1 MSVRNRCEDLGRAL
15 DLAEGRFDPGLVEAG
30 RETLNNV
37 GGRAAFGDDVT
48 VAACFGATGSGKS
61 SLVNALTGSQAA
73 RVAATRPTTT
83 QALAVGQD
91 LDSASELLDWM
102 KIYQRAQ
109 GQALPTDVVLVDL
122 PDIDSV
128 IAEHRALSHQMA
140 QVVDVLIWVLDPQ
153 KYADA
158 VLHDEFVAPLAH
170 QAEVTLVVLN
180 QTDRLDPAEVPGVAA
195 DIQRLM
201 LRDGI
206 ADAEVHPVSART
218 GAGIDQLRHRL
229 RAIAAQQRAA
239 RIKAEAD
246 ITHAADQLLAATEGH
261 NRGRAVPATDGVIQ
275 AAAAAAGQE
284 ALSGAVQR
292 SFIRSSSQHGGW
304 PFTRWLTRLRPDPLQ
319 RLHLGSSGKRD
330 EPAPV
335 VAVSSLPEPTPV
347 QAALLRSRAQD
358 YAHQAGAHLPP
369 AWRTEMLADVND
381 RLPTLVDELDSS
393 LAQLHLPLR
402 PPLWW
407 KATSLIQLLGAA
419 LLLAGLGWLL
429 AVWVAGFF
437 QLHFDVPTYGYLP
450 VPTLLL
456 IAGLIIGGVTALC
469 ARIAARRGGQRRARK
484 TAALIRTAVAGG
496 VERELVAPVTRQ
508 LDDYDLFLE
517 CARRAAAR

>member
-15 DLAEGRFDPGLVEAG
+15 DLAEGRFEPGLIEGG
-30 RETLNNV
+30 RQTLNNV
-37 GGRAAFGDDVT
+37 GGRAAFGAEVT

-61 SLVNALTGSQAA
+61 SLVNALTASQAA

-83 QALAVGQD
+83 QALAVGQN
-91 LDSASELLDWM
+91 LDQASELLEWM
-102 KIYQRAQ
+102 KISQRAQ
-109 GQALPTDVVLVDL
+109 GQGLPADVVLVDL
-122 PDIDSV
+122 PDVDSV

-170 QAEVTLVVLN
+170 HAEVTLVVLN
-180 QTDRLDPAEVPGVAA
+180 QTDRLNPAEVPGVVA
-195 DIQRLM
+195 DIQRL
-201 LRDGI
+201 LARDGI
-206 ADAEVHPVSART
+206 PKAEVHPVSART
-218 GAGIDQLRHRL
+218 GAGIDQLRRRL
-229 RAIAAQQRAA
+229 SAIAADQRAA
-239 RIKAEAD
+239 RVKAEAD
-246 ITHAADQLLAATEGH
+246 ITHAATQLLVATEGH
-261 NRGRAVPATDGVIQ
+261 DGARAVPATDGVIQ

-284 ALSGAVQR
+284 ALAGAVQR
-292 SFIRSSSQHGGW
+292 SFVRSSSQHGGW
-304 PFTRWLTRLRPDPLQ
+304 PFTRWVTRLRPDPLK
-319 RLHLGSSGKRD
+319 RLHLGTGTDRD
-330 EPAPV
+330 DQGPV
-335 VAVSSLPEPTPV
+335 VAVTSLPEPTPV

-369 AWRTEMLADVND
+369 AWRSEMLADVND

-393 LAQLHLPLR
+393 LAQLRLPLR

-407 KATSLIQLLGAA
+407 KVTSLIQLLGAA
-419 LLLAGLGWLL
+419 LVVAGLGWLL

-437 QLHFDVPTYGYLP
+437 QLHFDVPTYGYVP

-456 IAGLIIGGVTALC
+456 IIGLIIGGVTALC
-469 ARIAARRGGQRRARK
+469 ARFAARRGGERRARK
-484 TAALIRTAVAGG
+484 TAALIRQAVAGG